1 LVASY
6 EPKEFGVT
14 NRDDIKWM
22 STRLSPMPWHTHDQP
37 IRIINPLAKRLT
49 KSYICCS
56 GFGDSQFKAQKSP
69 ANWDYHELMKGH
81 DVMITAPEELT
92 QLLNALAKNES

>member
-1 LVASY
+1 MLLVSKYYFFTNDLACDIALFSSAKPVYNSY
-6 EPKEFGVT
+6 
-14 NRDDIKWM
+14 RQ
-22 STRLSPMPWHTHDQP
+22 RLIP
-37 IRIINPLAKRLT
+37 

-69 ANWDYHELMKGH
+69 ATWDYHEIMKGH

-92 QLLNALAKNES
+92 QLLDVLAKNES